1 MSKYGTRAR
10 GLHLVPVSDRS
21 SQARSKIEEDVMN
34 ISESHSKNGTVVLIR
49 EPEMAKNGAF
59 FEFAKKYQPC
69 RILDLRTFPRL
80 DFFAGSRVRTF
91 KLFEELHI
99 EYFDFFGRAAI
110 NPANCTNEATTLRI
124 VELLNLF
131 LTNQNECNGPTVLF
145 FDNDS
150 LLQECKKSLPNFLPK
165 SPPSTKMNIAEY
177 KSGFLSMCLR

>member
-1 MSKYGTRAR
+1 
-10 GLHLVPVSDRS
+10 
-21 SQARSKIEEDVMN
+21 MN
-34 ISESHSKNGTVVLIR
+34 LSGSPSKNGTVVLMR
-49 EPEMAKNGAF
+49 EPEMTKSGAF

-80 DFFAGSRVRTF
+80 DFFAGSRIRAF

-99 EYFDFFGRAAI
+99 EYLDFFGRAAI
-110 NPANCTNEATTLRI
+110 NPTNCTNEATTLQI

-131 LTNQNECNGPTVLF
+131 LTDQNENNGPTVLF

-150 LLQECKKSLPNFLPK
+150 LLQECKKCLPNHLPK
-165 SPPSTKMNIAEY
+165 SLTTTKMNIAEY

>member
-1 MSKYGTRAR
+1 MSNYAPRIR
-10 GLHLVPVSDRS
+10 GLQLVPTSNGS
-21 SQARSKIEEDVMN
+21 LQARSKIEEGRMN
-34 ISESHSKNGTVVLIR
+34 LSRSPSKNGTVVLMR
-49 EPEMAKNGAF
+49 EPEMTKSGAF

-80 DFFAGSRVRTF
+80 DFFAGSRIRTF

-99 EYFDFFGRAAI
+99 EYLDFFGRAAI
-110 NPANCTNEATTLRI
+110 NPANCNNETTTLQI

-131 LTNQNECNGPTVLF
+131 LTNQSEDNGPTVLF

-150 LLQECKKSLPNFLPK
+150 LLQECKKSLPTSLPK
-165 SPPSTKMNIAEY
+165 TLHTTKMNIAEY